1 MRLGSATK
9 SGRCRYAVT
18 VGSDEPRGGIGWQR
32 ILALGL
38 LLGTVAAV
46 ASLQAF
52 LGGAVDLSLLY
63 FAVVLGG
70 ALFFPF
76 PIAIALA
83 AGTALVS
90 VYVSRV
96 SDSQLLVSFVARLIL
111 YGYAALLTNN
121 WERERRKLARLTRVD
136 ELTGLYNLRALRE
149 QIPVWLG
156 PAARSGRPM
165 AVMMLDLDG
174 FKVVNDRLGHQVGND
189 VLRRAS
195 DVLRVCSRI
204 GDPVFRYGGD
214 EFVILLSDT
223 AAEGADTVARRI
235 TQALQQL
242 RPSLADERIG
252 VSFSIGIA
260 IFPADGDSA
269 DLLIAHADEAL
280 YRAKAKGGGATVHW
294 SEPAETAA

>member
-1 MRLGSATK
+1 MPS
-9 SGRCRYAVT
+9 S
-18 VGSDEPRGGIGWQR
+18 VGSDDRRGGIGWQR

-52 LGGAVDLSLLY
+52 LGGNVDLSLLY

-70 ALFFPF
+70 ALFFPL
-76 PIAIALA
+76 PVAIALA

-96 SDSQLLVSFVARLIL
+96 SDSQLLISFMARLIL

-121 WERERRKLARLTRVD
+121 WERERRKLIQMTRVD

-156 PAARSGRPM
+156 PAARSGRQM
-165 AVMMLDLDG
+165 GVMMLDLDG
-174 FKVVNDRLGHQVGND
+174 FKLVNDRLGHEVGND
-189 VLRRAS
+189 LLRRAA

-204 GDPVFRYGGD
+204 GDPVFRFGGD

-223 AAEGADTVARRI
+223 GVEGADTVARRI

-242 RPSLADERIG
+242 RPSLASDQTPLG
-252 VSFSIGIA
+252 FSIGIA
-260 IFPADGDSA
+260 IFPDDGTTA
-269 DLLIAHADEAL
+269 ELLMARADEAL
-280 YRAKAKGGGATVHW
+280 YRAKKQGGGAVVHW
-294 SEPAETAA
+294 AEPADAAA